1 MKIKLIISTLIICLA
16 LSNSVIGQSI
26 PDFST
31 VKTDKGMMVLNNSK
45 AQAFSFLVPGKNPS
59 GQQNADGSLMIS
71 TDTGVAVIY
80 FVKTSTF
87 LDKKKT
93 YTEAETLAAHRDQD
107 IASQETAW
115 KAKLVALE
123 KGETFVKVANLTN
136 KLFPTKL
143 LPTISWIYTA
153 PKPNNT
159 DRTLYQTVVLGDT
172 ILMLAAV
179 FPTDIKPEEVRTFF
193 TQTLE
198 SLTLLPPQKVTA
210 KSKPSKRPLKKD

>member
-1 MKIKLIISTLIICLA
+1 MKILILAIAILLGLTLPSA
-16 LSNSVIGQSI
+16 AQNA
-26 PDFST
+26 PDFTT
-31 VKTDKGMMVLNNSK
+31 VKTEKGMMVLNNSK

-59 GQQNADGSLMIS
+59 GQQDDDGSLVIS

-93 YTEAETLAAHRDQD
+93 YTEAETLAAHRDWD
-107 IASQETAW
+107 IAAQEKAW
-115 KAKLVALE
+115 KAKLIDLQ
-123 KGETFVKVANLTN
+123 KGESFVKVANLTN
-136 KLFPTKL
+136 NLFPTKL
-143 LPTISWIYTA
+143 LPTISWIYTT

-172 ILMLAAV
+172 VLMLAAV

-198 SLTLLPPQKVTA
+198 SISLLPPLTSAPKTKPKPA
-210 KSKPSKRPLKKD
+210 KKPIKKK

>member
-1 MKIKLIISTLIICLA
+1 MKFVSLAIVTVLILG
-16 LSNSVIGQSI
+16 LSVEGQRT

-45 AQAFSFLVPGKNPS
+45 AQAFSFLVPGKSPS
-59 GQQNADGSLMIS
+59 GQQNDDGSLVVS

-80 FVKTSTF
+80 FVKTSIF
-87 LDKKKT
+87 LDKKKS
-93 YTEAETLAAHRDQD
+93 YTEAETLAAHREWD
-107 IASQETAW
+107 IAAQEKAW
-115 KAKLVALE
+115 KAKLIDLQ
-123 KGETFVKVANLTN
+123 KGESFVKVANLTN

-143 LPTISWIYTA
+143 LPTITWIYTT

-172 ILMLAAV
+172 VLMLAAV

-193 TQTLE
+193 KQTLE
-198 SLTLLPPQKVTA
+198 SITLLPTQKPTA
-210 KSKPSKRPLKKD
+210 KPKPKPVKMTVKKN